1 MFPSSFDPEI
11 YKTHEDLKDL
21 DLGELIKHYEFYG
34 KNEGRK
40 CSEIDSRNS
49 IIEILKQNKSKTLEI
64 GPFDCPLITGE
75 NVKYLDVLNKEEL
88 IDRCKKINR
97 VNNIDNIPF
106 IDYTNGLKNIQEKF
120 DIVISCHSIEHQLS
134 LIDHLNEVYN
144 VLENNGYYV
153 LIIPDKRYCFDHFI
167 QETSLLEVLDDYFS
181 KRDNHSIKSLIEH
194 RCYTT
199 HNDCARHWNGDHGQ
213 KFIDNNKFL
222 LKYSLKE
229 YIDKTGYI
237 DVHNYQFTPDSFNEI
252 ITKLVFLNLTKF
264 RIEEIYSTLTNSN
277 EFFVILKR

>member
-1 MFPSSFDPEI
+1 MFPLSFDPGI

-21 DLGELIKHYEFYG
+21 DLADLINHYESYG
-34 KNEGRK
+34 KNEGRT

-64 GPFDCPLITGE
+64 GPFDCPIIIGE

-97 VNNIDNIPF
+97 LNNIDNIPF
-106 IDYTNGLKNIQEKF
+106 IDYTDGLKNIQEKF
-120 DIVISCHSIEHQLS
+120 DIVVSCHSVEHQLS
-134 LIDHLNEVYN
+134 LIDHLDEVYN
-144 VLENNGYYV
+144 VLENNGYYI
-153 LIIPDKRYCFDHFI
+153 LIISDKRYCFDHFI
-167 QETSLLEVLDDYFS
+167 QETSITEVLDDYFS

-199 HNDCARHWNGDHGQ
+199 HNDCCMHWNGEHGQ

-229 YIDKTGYI
+229 YREKTRYI
-237 DVHNYQFTPDSFNEI
+237 DVHNYQFTPESFKEL
-252 ITKLVFLNLTKF
+252 ITKLIFLSLTNF
-264 RIEEIYSTLTNSN
+264 RIEEIYPTLRNSN
-277 EFFVILKR
+277 EFFVILKK